1 MNYEQIVPLT
11 QIQKKLF
18 TIMAASFDGYL
29 RLYKINEVKNLEIR
43 AQVNIMD
50 KVLSTVPLVL
60 NQLKPA
66 VGEGAQ

>member
-1 MNYEQIVPLT
+1 
-11 QIQKKLF
+11 
-18 TIMAASFDGYL
+18 MAASFDGYL

-66 VGEGAQ
+66 VGEGAQQASEEEIMASM